1 VWSAKYLPITSKKRN
16 YNQSN
21 LNEIHIKEI
30 NPIQYNTGMMIESKD
45 QNAMRREYY
54 QNNKDKFM
62 EYCQTYRNKNMDKC
76 REYAKSYYH
85 EKIKSQPLVICECG
99 QGVRQASM
107 SKHIKSKRH
116 FAHLDLMP
124 KV

>member
-1 VWSAKYLPITSKKRN
+1 LLNID
-16 YNQSN
+16 QSN
-21 LNEIHIKEI
+21 SNAIHIKEI

-45 QNAMRREYY
+45 QNALRREYY
-54 QNNKDKFM
+54 ENNRDKCL
-62 EYCQTYRNKNMDKC
+62 EYCQTYRNKNMDKF
-76 REYAKSYYH
+76 REYAKNYYH

-107 SKHIKSKRH
+107 DKHIKSKRH

-124 KV
+124 MVSSA

>member
-1 VWSAKYLPITSKKRN
+1 MNN

-21 LNEIHIKEI
+21 PNEIHIKEI
-30 NPIQYNTGMMIESKD
+30 NPIQYNTGMMTESKD
-45 QNAMRREYY
+45 QNALRREYY
-54 QNNKDKFM
+54 KNNKDKFM